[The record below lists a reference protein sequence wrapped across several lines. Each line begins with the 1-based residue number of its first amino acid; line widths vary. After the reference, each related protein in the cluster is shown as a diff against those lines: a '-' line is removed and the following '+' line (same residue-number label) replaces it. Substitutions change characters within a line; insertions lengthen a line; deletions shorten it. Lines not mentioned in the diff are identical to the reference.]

1 MLLWITQIRCK
12 KCTVYMALWRH
23 RQHFRANSYGITVEI
38 LKLCK
43 VAITY
48 RTINGGFLEVWPH
61 QTEMFAM
68 QTPVFLTEPPQLR
81 SQPSPSPRKHR
92 NNRVTKKNGYHRDDL
107 PLAVI
112 PSPKIS
118 RSRSPRVDKALIVQK
133 IHPQESARSVSMSI
147 YEQSV

>member
-1 MLLWITQIRCK
+1 
-12 KCTVYMALWRH
+12 
-23 RQHFRANSYGITVEI
+23 
-38 LKLCK
+38 
-43 VAITY
+43 
-48 RTINGGFLEVWPH
+48 
-61 QTEMFAM
+61 M